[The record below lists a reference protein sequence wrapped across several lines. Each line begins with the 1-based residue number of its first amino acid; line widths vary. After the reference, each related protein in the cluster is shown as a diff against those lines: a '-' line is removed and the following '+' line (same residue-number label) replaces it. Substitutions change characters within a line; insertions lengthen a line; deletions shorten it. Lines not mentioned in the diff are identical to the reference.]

1 QQSQETLVI
10 CENLLVLVVVIESR
24 DIRLDGAVGQGKPG
38 TNLIR
43 GELLLLHGLNLGGEG
58 GEPRRK
64 AAGLEPAAHQRID
77 QGAGHRLQIEPTTPR
92 YIVLLLTQSRVEGQP
107 RGQPTRQRRPIVQRD
122 APPRRN
128 GG

>member
-10 CENLLVLVVVIESR
+10 CENLFVLVVVIVSR
-24 DIRLDGAVGQGKPG
+24 DIRLDGAVEQGKLG

-43 GELLLLHGLNLGGEG
+43 GELLLLHGLNFGGEG

-77 QGAGHRLQIEPTTPR
+77 QGAGRRLEIQPTTPR
-92 YIVLLLTQSRVEGQP
+92 YIVLVLNEPWIEGQP
-107 RGQPTRQRRPIVQRD
+107 RRQSTRQRRSIVQ
-122 APPRRN
+122 
-128 GG
+128 